1 MSSFPIKV
9 QFFLAYGVLGSLSP
23 IAALVLRDAKGFSP
37 QQFGIALALSSLG
50 LLISPTITSWL
61 ADRDVDTRQILR
73 GIFLATA
80 VALTI
85 VFYAESVWSVIAA
98 WTVYNIVFIPT
109 IPLLDGYY
117 FKQER
122 VQATQPDGSYQFV
135 RVWGTVGFLI
145 PSLVLYLILTHTGQ
159 IANAIWV
166 TVFWCGLCFVGTFL
180 LKPTPKTSH
189 TRSKAPTLE
198 AAKVLL
204 SRATLPLCIGLFFV
218 HTATTA
224 YYPIFSVFLTDE
236 VGISSEWVAMVLS
249 LGVAIEIGYIFGLGP
264 LRRRLRIR
272 GVIIVGLT
280 AMALRLAALALFPT
294 VTVALAIQL
303 LHGME
308 ILALFLV
315 PVIYLN
321 RVAGDGFRHSI
332 QGVFTVIVVVP
343 TRFIGPLL
351 AGRIREIASTTEVL
365 YTASALSA
373 IGMLIILLFF
383 RPAATPSVGVSENED
398 SSNDLR

>member
-9 QFFLAYGVLGSLSP
+9 QFFLAYGILGSLSP

-37 QQFGIALALSSLG
+37 QQFGIAFALSSFG
-50 LLISPTITSWL
+50 LLISPAITSWL
-61 ADRDVDTRQILR
+61 ADRDVDTRKILR

-80 VALTI
+80 IALAA
-85 VFYAESVWSVIAA
+85 VYYAENVWSVIAA
-98 WTVYNIVFIPT
+98 WTCYNIVFIPT

-122 VQATQPDGSYQFV
+122 AQKGDSDGSYQFV

-145 PSLVLYLILTHTGQ
+145 PSLALYFIITETGQ

-166 TVFWCGLCFVGTFL
+166 TVFWCGLCFFGTFL
-180 LKPTPKTSH
+180 LKPTPATSH
-189 TRSKAPTLE
+189 ARAKAPTLE
-198 AAKVLL
+198 AANVLL
-204 SRATLPLCIGLFFV
+204 ARATLPLCVGLFFV
-218 HTATTA
+218 HTAMTA
-224 YYPIFSVFLTDE
+224 YYPVFSVFLTDE
-236 VGISSEWVAMVLS
+236 VGIASEWVAMVLS

-264 LRRRLRIR
+264 LRRWLRIR
-272 GVIIVGLT
+272 GILVLGLT
-280 AMALRLAALALFPT
+280 SMALRLSALALFPT

-308 ILALFLV
+308 ILAMFLV

-351 AGRIREIASTTEVL
+351 AGWIREFASTTEVL
-365 YTASALSA
+365 YTASALSGV
-373 IGMLIILLFF
+373 GMLIVFFFF
-383 RPAATPSVGVSENED
+383 RPQSAPSERANEKD
-398 SSNDLR
+398 QTSNVL